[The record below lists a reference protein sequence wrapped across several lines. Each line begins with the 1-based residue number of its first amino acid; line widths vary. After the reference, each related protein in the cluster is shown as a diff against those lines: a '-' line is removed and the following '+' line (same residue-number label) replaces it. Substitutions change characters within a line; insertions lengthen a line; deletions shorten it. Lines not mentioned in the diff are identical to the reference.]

1 MISFNHELFRNFLYI
16 SCIILSFIQLYFV
29 KNKDMDITD
38 GTLQNLFFINLKT
51 YHKFLILF
59 SFGTAIGFNY
69 LPNLLIDLFTY
80 IIKKDKYDILLFE
93 RFLLTIFFILPNII
107 TLIKLFNEDKYCA
120 NTFILFFRLSF
131 ITFGY
136 INSKILSRSIYK
148 EIWTNNK
155 ITILFISTVLAS
167 VSPFSFN
174 NIFVTCISYL
184 YLILNLYYN
193 IQYFYKTNI
202 NHILF
207 SDKTDIWKEKT
218 IILTIFLYFYHIS
231 FIVISININKSTAL
245 RNATYYGIFLFML
258 NKCSTFIFISLI
270 YNLIPKINMAVEENK
285 VKELRSF
292 IRKLSHEIRTPFGI
306 VLMNLENILHEI
318 NNSNENNIDCTEFIK
333 KIKIQTTESFESCEV
348 VINIL
353 NEILEIDK
361 ISCGL
366 EKYEKNNISVGDLI
380 RKSCKIFEGKAVT
393 KKVNYSYNI
402 WKSYMHVI
410 LNIDYNKIS
419 MVLRNFISNSL
430 KFTDEGNTIQLKVVL
445 KNIIKDNNSNK
456 LSKII
461 PYENIFDFNTVRI
474 EIIDDGI
481 GIDNTNIHLLFNKS
495 IQFEAAK
502 NQNGGGTGYG
512 LLISKTHVLAH
523 DGNIGVT
530 SDGLGKG
537 STFWFELPIK
547 EILDP
552 IDINIPEYTSI
563 IYDRN
568 CIEINKESTI
578 SNPEYTQT
586 KYNNGEKPHILI
598 VEDNVVCGKVLAKTL
613 NNLNCSSN
621 IVLNGQLAIDELN
634 ENKYDLILI
643 DNQMPIM
650 NGPDACEII
659 RNTNKLIPIIGVTGN
674 ILDDDVSNFKSHGAN
689 EVLSKP
695 TNINDLKNILDK
707 YLK

>member
-1 MISFNHELFRNFLYI
+1 
-16 SCIILSFIQLYFV
+16 
-29 KNKDMDITD
+29 MDITD
-38 GTLQNLFFINLKT
+38 GTLQNLFFIDHKK

-59 SFGTAIGFNY
+59 SSSTAIGFTY
-69 LPNLLIDLFTY
+69 FPNLIIDLFIY
-80 IIKKDKYDILLFE
+80 IIKKEKYDILLFE
-93 RFLLTIFFILPNII
+93 RFLLTVFFILPNII
-107 TLIKLFNEDKYCA
+107 TLIKLFNTDKYCA

-155 ITILFISTVLAS
+155 INILFFSSICAS

-174 NIFVTCISYL
+174 NIFVACISYL

-193 IQYFYKTNI
+193 IQYIYKTNI
-202 NHILF
+202 YYILF

-218 IILTIFLYFYHIS
+218 IVLTILVYFYHTL
-231 FIVISININKSTAL
+231 FIVISININKSTAIK
-245 RNATYYGIFLFML
+245 NATYDGIFFFMI
-258 NKCSTFIFISLI
+258 NKCTTFIFISLI
-270 YNLIPKINMAVEENK
+270 YNSIPKINMAVEENK

-306 VLMNLENILHEI
+306 VLMNLENLLYEI
-318 NNSNENNIDCTEFIK
+318 NNSNENNIDFTEFIK
-333 KIKIQTTESFESCEV
+333 NLKIQTTESFESCEV

-402 WKSYMHVI
+402 WKSYMNVI

-430 KFTDEGNTIQLKVVL
+430 KFTNEGNNIILNIKL
-445 KNIIKDNNSNK
+445 KNIIKDNNGNK

-461 PYENIFDFNTVRI
+461 PSENIFDFNTVRI
-474 EIIDDGI
+474 EVIDDGI
-481 GIDNTNIHLLFNKS
+481 GIDNDNIHLLFNKS

-537 STFWFELPIK
+537 SIFWFELPIK

-552 IDINIPEYTSI
+552 NDINIPEYTSVI
-563 IYDRN
+563 NDRK
-568 CIEINKESTI
+568 CITTQKESTI
-578 SNPEYTQT
+578 NDPEYTQS
-586 KYNNGEKPHILI
+586 NIIRLKPNILI
-598 VEDNVVCGKVLAKTL
+598 VEDNVVCARVLSKIL
-613 NNLNCSSN
+613 DKLNCTSN
-621 IVLNGQLAIDELN
+621 IALNGQLAIEELN

-643 DNQMPIM
+643 DNQMPVM
-650 NGPDACEII
+650 NGPDACKII

-674 ILDDDVSNFKSHGAN
+674 ILDDDVSNFISHGAN
-689 EVLSKP
+689 EVLGKP
-695 TNINDLKNILDK
+695 TKLNDLKIILDK